1 MPSAKEQFYIDN
13 HMPKPK
19 RAPKA
24 PNTKQFFSVPSV
36 REAARV
42 TLRMRKP

>member
-13 HMPKPK
+13 CMAKPK
-19 RAPKA
+19 RVPRGQSCK
-24 PNTKQFFSVPSV
+24 KFFSIPKV
-36 REAARV
+36 REAERV